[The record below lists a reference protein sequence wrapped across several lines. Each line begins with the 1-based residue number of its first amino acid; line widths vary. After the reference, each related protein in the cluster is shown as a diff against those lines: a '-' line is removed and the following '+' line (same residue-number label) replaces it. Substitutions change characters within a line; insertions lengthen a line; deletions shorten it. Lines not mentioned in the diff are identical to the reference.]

1 MKPKKYKKD
10 VTKYLTD
17 DQQSK
22 TKLNKKI
29 ESIFEFFQ
37 LHVAR
42 FFSNCKEDGFIP
54 AFILLGRDKVH

>member
-29 ESIFEFFQ
+29 ESIFEFFSIACCKVLQQ
-37 LHVAR
+37 LQRGWFYHCIYSVR
-42 FFSNCKEDGFIP
+42 
-54 AFILLGRDKVH
+54 